1 MSVKRRFRS
10 TNEKRASDLMEGS
23 GTIWK
28 VPRYRFFCRLSAKM
42 RRGRAERSGLRDPDK
57 RVMPGFRTS
66 PPEGG
71 RSPATTAAMASVLEA
86 RLELAPG

>member
-42 RRGRAERSGLRDPDK
+42 RRGRAERSGAERFARSRQKGHARFPCI
-57 RVMPGFRTS
+57 S
-66 PPEGG
+66 PRGRPELCDDGCDGVGLGG
-71 RSPATTAAMASVLEA
+71 AS
-86 RLELAPG
+86 